1 MKAKEL
7 IALLATDPE
16 AEVLICPDNLK
27 VDSIG
32 SVLWQKVNRAYKPLF
47 WSREQG
53 RQNGTEAQS
62 PILIVTDNF

>member
-16 AEVLICPDNLK
+16 AEVLICSDTLK
-27 VDSIG
+27 FNSIG
-32 SVLWQKVNRAYKPLF
+32 LALWQKVNRVYKPSF